1 MTFNKMTLSR
11 MMCKLSTMPNRK
23 TTMPPVEWDAN
34 AWHSHFPFLL
44 SVKFTHHS
52 AECHFVESHAAKC
65 PFAEY
70 QSAAN
75 TNDD

>member
-1 MTFNKMTLSR
+1 
-11 MMCKLSTMPNRK
+11 MPL
-23 TTMPPVEWDAN
+23 VERGTN
-34 AWHSHFPFLL
+34 AWHSQFPSLL

-52 AECHFVESHAAKC
+52 AECHFVESHVAKC
-65 PFAEY
+65 PFDEY